1 MISVRGDRQFDGNF
15 EEMISM
21 SMLKDFRDFAVKGN
35 VIDLAVAVIIGAAF
49 GKIVDSL
56 VKDLIMPVMG
66 RVFGGLDFSNYFIML
81 RPPPA
86 GYTGPMTYDA
96 LTKAGVPLLAYG
108 NFITVAIN
116 FIILAFIIFWMVRQ
130 LASVKKRIDPAAAAA
145 PVPEDVL
152 LLREIRDAL
161 KK

>member
-1 MISVRGDRQFDGNF
+1 
-15 EEMISM
+15 M

-56 VKDLIMPVMG
+56 VKDIIMPLIG
-66 RVFGGLDFSNYFIML
+66 RVFGGLDFSNYFIVL
-81 RPPPA
+81 APPPA
-86 GYTGPMTYDA
+86 GYSGPMTYDA
-96 LTKAGVPLLAYG
+96 LTKAGVPVLAYG
-108 NFITVAIN
+108 NFITVVIN
-116 FIILAFIIFWMVRQ
+116 FLILAFIIFWMVKQ
-130 LASVKKRIDPAAAAA
+130 LASVKKRIDPASAAA

-152 LLREIRDAL
+152 LLREIRDSL

>member
-1 MISVRGDRQFDGNF
+1 
-15 EEMISM
+15 M
-21 SMLKDFRDFAVKGN
+21 SMLKDFRDFALKGN

-56 VKDLIMPVMG
+56 VKDLIMPVIG
-66 RVFGGLDFSNYFIML
+66 RATGGLDFANYFIML
-81 RPPPA
+81 GSPPV
-86 GYTGPMTYDA
+86 GYSGPMTYEA

-108 NFITVAIN
+108 NFITVVIN
-116 FIILAFIIFWMVRQ
+116 FAILAFVIFCLIRQ
-130 LASVKKRIDPAAAAA
+130 VSAARHRLDPATGA
-145 PVPEDVL
+145 PPPPPEDVL